1 MRLNIYEPFCYWENV
16 PCNFPVNVSF
26 AYRLSAF
33 VVLTF
38 QKAKPYLAV
47 DDVKIAITLNW
58 IIQHQND
65 SGLFAEPPNGRV
77 IHTDMQVLLDCCL
90 LPMSA
95 FCRHCSSVTYII
107 IMFIAHCLNL
117 STWLISQHF

>member
-47 DDVKIAITLNW
+47 DDVKIAITLTW

-65 SGLFAEPPNGRV
+65 SGSFAEPPNGRV
-77 IHTDMQVLLDCCL
+77 IHTDMQVSLDCFL
-90 LPMSA
+90 LTIFA
-95 FCRHCSSVTYII
+95 FCRHCSSVTYTCII
-107 IMFIAHCLNL
+107 IMFIAH
-117 STWLISQHF
+117 